1 MILPLLVAVPF
12 GGGLLAWLVGRHD
25 ARPARWLALLAL
37 VAELAIVIG
46 LWFGHRDD
54 LTLTGRGPWLED
66 FNRAWIPQLGIRFH
80 LALDGLSLL
89 LVALTAFLGITAVLA
104 SWSEIQERVG
114 LFHFQLLWVL
124 AAIVGVFLALDLFLF
139 AFFWEMMLIPMY
151 FLIIVWGHEH
161 RVYAAV
167 KFFLFTQLSGLL
179 MLVAIVALY
188 FIHGRQA
195 GTFTFEYTDLLGT
208 ALSPR
213 TAMLL
218 LLGFVAAFAVK
229 LPAVPVHTWLPDAH
243 TEAPTAGSVVLAGLM
258 LKTGAYGLL
267 RFAVPLFPDAAFDLA
282 PVAMVLAVVGILYG
296 ALLAFSQTD
305 LKRMVAYTS
314 VSHMGF
320 VLLAV
325 FAWNEL
331 ALQGAVVE
339 ILAHGL
345 ATGGLFILVGALQE
359 RIHTRDIGRMSGLW
373 AVTPRMGGVAMVLA
387 LAALGLPGLATF
399 VGEFLVLFGS
409 FRESEPLTIVASLG
423 IVAATVYALWLVQVA
438 FHGPNREG
446 WHVPDLAPREMATF
460 AAMIAALVWI
470 GLYPRPVLEAAG
482 SGLRELERVAPR
494 GGAVAPVDGR
504 PDVSRERTCVPVVA
518 GCEEASGAQ
527 LTERRRDDGR

>member
-12 GGGLLAWLVGRHD
+12 GGGLLAWLLDRRSER
-25 ARPARWLALLAL
+25 AARWVALLAL
-37 VAELAIVIG
+37 VAELALAIG
-46 LWFGHRDD
+46 VWVDHGRD

-80 LALDGLSLL
+80 LAMDGLSLL
-89 LVALTAFLGITAVLA
+89 LVVLTAFLGVTAVLA
-104 SWSEIQERVG
+104 SWTEIRERVG
-114 LFHFQLLWVL
+114 FFHFQLLWVL
-124 AAIVGVFLALDLFLF
+124 AAITGVFLALDLFLF

-151 FLIIVWGHEH
+151 FLIAIWGHER

-179 MLVAIVALY
+179 MLVAILALY

-208 ALSPR
+208 TLSPR

-282 PVAMVLAVVGILYG
+282 PVAMLLAVVGILYG
-296 ALLAFSQTD
+296 ALLAFSQID

-325 FAWNEL
+325 FTWNEL
-331 ALQGAVVE
+331 ALQGGGGGDPGSRPGHGRAVHPGRRPAGADPHPRHP
-339 ILAHGL
+339 AHVRPVGRD
-345 ATGGLFILVGALQE
+345 AAYGWGGAGA
-359 RIHTRDIGRMSGLW
+359 GPGC
-373 AVTPRMGGVAMVLA
+373 PGVA
-387 LAALGLPGLATF
+387 GPGHLC
-399 VGEFLVLFGS
+399 G
-409 FRESEPLTIVASLG
+409 
-423 IVAATVYALWLVQVA
+423 
-438 FHGPNREG
+438 
-446 WHVPDLAPREMATF
+446 
-460 AAMIAALVWI
+460 
-470 GLYPRPVLEAAG
+470 
-482 SGLRELERVAPR
+482 RVS
-494 GGAVAPVDGR
+494 GAVR
-504 PDVSRERTCVPVVA
+504 
-518 GCEEASGAQ
+518 Q
-527 LTERRRDDGR
+527 LP